1 MKKAFNLIL
10 CLALIFSLG
19 TAALAA
25 DTDFVRSADITYRGI
40 SIVVNDKKIVPQDA
54 SGNAV
59 EPFIMDGTT
68 YLPVRAIA
76 GALGLDVSWDGAS
89 STVVLKSGSP
99 LNYGSGSALASYSTE
114 RVDITFRDIKITLD
128 GYELIPTNAAGE
140 VVEPFI
146 LNGTTYLPVRGIANA
161 LGADV
166 EWDASTSTVRL
177 TAAAGEEEDI
187 DDSVYVLVKATQ
199 TTTNE
204 NGEVSSVE
212 TTTYDYYPNGLERTI
227 VKEDDSGI
235 QLKFTSYY
243 SDDGLLTRTE
253 SQGEYNNNV
262 VTYSYDANGQLIRE
276 VSTGDS
282 SYINDYSYDPD
293 GLHVHIVSTGDFG
306 YVNDHAYNSDGDL
319 ISYKTV
325 YSDGRVGEGSYTYN
339 SLGQEIRRDITYP
352 EGDRVITTFDYDAE
366 GCLIK
371 ETTSVTFTSSDY
383 FSTSV
388 TAYAYEPAP
397 QGDGW
402 LLVSSVDDGFGV
414 SKKYTYNSDGLII
427 AEYSYYEGELTDLI
441 EYEYDSYQNLICY
454 TYHSY
459 WTDRGY
465 SAMTT
470 YEYLPVSAFS

>member
-1 MKKAFNLIL
+1 MKKALSLIL

-40 SIVVNDKKIVPQDA
+40 SIVVNGKKIVPQDA

-99 LNYGSGSALASYSTE
+99 LNYGSGSALASYSTK

-128 GYELIPTNAAGE
+128 GFELIPTNAAGE

-177 TAAAGEEEDI
+177 TAAAGEGEDI
-187 DDSVYVLVKATQ
+187 DGNIYVLVKFTQ

-204 NGEVSSVE
+204 NGETSSA
-212 TTTYDYYPNGLERTI
+212 TTTYDYYPNGLERTKTI
-227 VKEDDSGI
+227 GDNSGVKQKS
-235 QLKFTSYY
+235 TSYY

-253 SQGEYNNNV
+253 SQGEYSNNV

-276 VSTGDS
+276 VSTGD
-282 SYINDYSYDPD
+282 Y
-293 GLHVHIVSTGDFG
+293 G
-306 YVNDHAYNSDGDL
+306 YVMDYAYDSDGNL
-319 ISYKTV
+319 TSYKSV
-325 YSDGRVGEGSYTYN
+325 YHGSDIYESSYTYN
-339 SLGQEIRRDITYP
+339 SLGQEIRREDTYI
-352 EGDRVITTFDYDAE
+352 ESGRNSLVITTSDYDAE

-371 ETTSVTFTSSDY
+371 ETCDYSDSITG
-383 FSTSV
+383 FSFMT
-388 TAYAYEPAP
+388 TTTYTYEPAP
-397 QGDGW
+397 QGWGGW
-402 LLVSSVDDGFGV
+402 LLVSSVSSHGLNM
-414 SKKYTYNSDGLII
+414 KYTYNSDGLLIGEY
-427 AEYSYYEGELTDLI
+427 EYSYGELVSSG
-441 EYEYDSYQNLICY
+441 EYEYDSHQNLIRY
-454 TYHSY
+454 TYRFNDYLSV
-459 WTDRGY
+459 
-465 SAMTT
+465 MT
-470 YEYLPVSAFS
+470 YEYLPVNAVL